1 MQRLGNAWEWG
12 FGAGITKNCYITEAI
27 AINHSMISDFS
38 DIVSSIVSKLFA
50 LIIDN
55 HWQILFAISSVLI
68 AEVLRDCYHIA
79 GHYWRPLMPWHNLHH
94 KAFRADLS
102 KVSMDIYRQSE
113 LFNDVPE
120 ATFMVLA
127 TGAIAWIAHLYG
139 YGWAMVLGS
148 IYSFAFLTT
157 AFARSQGLLLK
168 TDLTHEPG
176 DLVQLPSHWTV
187 NRTYHW
193 RHHFDRGEAYF
204 CSTFTFV
211 DRFLGTALAL
221 KGKTIAITGASGTLG
236 RALVTELAKRG
247 AKVIALT
254 TSPDACNFEIAQD
267 NKNKVEVLTW
277 QLGNESALRDR
288 LQKIDI
294 LILNH
299 GVNVMGARDS
309 ESIYKSYEVNTFS
322 VFRWMDLFLE
332 TVTESKHIATKEIW
346 VNTSEAEV
354 NPALS
359 PLYEL
364 SKRAIGDLV
373 TLRRLDN
380 LCMIR
385 KLILGPFKSDLNP
398 YGVMSAS
405 FVAWAIAA
413 LAQRDFRDIIVTVN
427 PITFIAYPVKEFC
440 RSLYFRIFSRRKSS

>member
-1 MQRLGNAWEWG
+1 MNPSLVFDLLE
-12 FGAGITKNCYITEAI
+12 
-27 AINHSMISDFS
+27 
-38 DIVSSIVSKLFA
+38 FA
-50 LIIDN
+50 TV
-55 HWQILFAISSVLI
+55 HRWQILIAISSVLV
-68 AEVLRDCYHIA
+68 AEILRDCYHIA
-79 GHYWRPLMPWHNLHH
+79 GHYWKPLQPWHNLHH
-94 KAFRADLS
+94 KAYRSDLS
-102 KVSMDIYRQSE
+102 KVSMEIYRQAE

-120 ATFMVLA
+120 AIFMVVA
-127 TGAIAWIAHLYG
+127 TGAIAWLGNIYG
-139 YGWAMVLGS
+139 YGWAMALGCV
-148 IYSFAFLTT
+148 YSFCFLVTG
-157 AFARSQGLLLK
+157 FARSQGFLLE
-168 TDLTHEPG
+168 TDLTHKPG
-176 DLVQLPSHWTV
+176 DLIELPSQWGV

-204 CSTFTFV
+204 CSTFTLV
-211 DRFLGTALAL
+211 DKVLGTALAL
-221 KGKTIAITGASGTLG
+221 KGKSIAITGASGTMG
-236 RALVTELAKRG
+236 RALIAELTKKG

-254 TSPDACNFEIAQD
+254 TSPDASFENSDSKKI
-267 NKNKVEVLTW
+267 EVITW
-277 QLGNESALRDR
+277 QLGHESELRDR
-288 LQKIDI
+288 LQKVDI

-299 GVNVMGARDS
+299 GVNVLGARDS
-309 ESIYKSYEVNTFS
+309 QSVYKSYEVNTFS

-373 TLRRLDN
+373 TLRRLDAP
-380 LCMIR
+380 CTIR

-427 PITFIAYPVKEFC
+427 PITFVAYPIKEFW
-440 RSLYFRIFSRRKSS
+440 RSLYFRIFSRRKPS

>member
-1 MQRLGNAWEWG
+1 MNPSLVFDLLE
-12 FGAGITKNCYITEAI
+12 
-27 AINHSMISDFS
+27 
-38 DIVSSIVSKLFA
+38 FA
-50 LIIDN
+50 TV
-55 HWQILFAISSVLI
+55 HRWQILIAISSVLV
-68 AEVLRDCYHIA
+68 AEILRDCYHIA
-79 GHYWRPLMPWHNLHH
+79 GHYWKPLQPWHNLHH
-94 KAFRADLS
+94 KAYRSDLS
-102 KVSMDIYRQSE
+102 KVSMEIYRQAE

-120 ATFMVLA
+120 AIFMVVA
-127 TGAIAWIAHLYG
+127 TGAIAWLGNVYG
-139 YGWAMVLGS
+139 YGWAMALGCV
-148 IYSFAFLTT
+148 YSFCFLVTG
-157 AFARSQGLLLK
+157 FARSQGFLLE
-168 TDLTHEPG
+168 TDLTHKPG
-176 DLVQLPSHWTV
+176 DLIELPSQWGV

-204 CSTFTFV
+204 CSTFTLV
-211 DRFLGTALAL
+211 DKVLGTALAL
-221 KGKTIAITGASGTLG
+221 KGKSIAITGASGTMG
-236 RALVTELAKRG
+236 RALIAELTKKG

-254 TSPDACNFEIAQD
+254 TSPDASFENSD
-267 NKNKVEVLTW
+267 NKKIEVITW
-277 QLGNESALRDR
+277 QLGHESELRDR
-288 LQKIDI
+288 LQKVDI

-299 GVNVMGARDS
+299 GVNVLGARDS
-309 ESIYKSYEVNTFS
+309 QSVYKSYEVNTFS

-373 TLRRLDN
+373 TLRRLDAP
-380 LCMIR
+380 CTIR

-427 PITFIAYPVKEFC
+427 PITFVTYPIKEFW
-440 RSLYFRIFSRRKSS
+440 RSLYFRIFSRRKPS

>member
-1 MQRLGNAWEWG
+1 MNPSLVFDLLE
-12 FGAGITKNCYITEAI
+12 
-27 AINHSMISDFS
+27 
-38 DIVSSIVSKLFA
+38 FA
-50 LIIDN
+50 TV
-55 HWQILFAISSVLI
+55 HRWQILIAISSVLI
-68 AEVLRDCYHIA
+68 AEILRDCYHIA
-79 GHYWRPLMPWHNLHH
+79 GHYWKPLQPWHNLHH
-94 KAFRADLS
+94 KAYRSDLS
-102 KVSMDIYRQSE
+102 KVSMEIYRQAE
-113 LFNDVPE
+113 LLNDVPE
-120 ATFMVLA
+120 AIFMVVA
-127 TGAIAWIAHLYG
+127 TGAIAWLGNVCG
-139 YGWAMVLGS
+139 YSWAMALGCA
-148 IYSFAFLTT
+148 YSFCFLVTG
-157 AFARSQGLLLK
+157 FARSQGFLLE
-168 TDLTHEPG
+168 TDLTHKPG
-176 DLVQLPSHWTV
+176 DLIELPSQWGV

-204 CSTFTFV
+204 CSTFTLV
-211 DRFLGTALAL
+211 DKVLGTALAL
-221 KGKTIAITGASGTLG
+221 KGKSIAITGASGTMG
-236 RALVTELAKRG
+236 RALIAELTKKG

-254 TSPDACNFEIAQD
+254 TSPDASFENSD
-267 NKNKVEVLTW
+267 NKKIEVITW
-277 QLGNESALRDR
+277 QLGNESELRDR
-288 LQKIDI
+288 LQKVDI

-299 GVNVMGARDS
+299 GVNVLGARDS
-309 ESIYKSYEVNTFS
+309 QSVYKSYEVNAFS

-373 TLRRLDN
+373 TLRRLDAP
-380 LCMIR
+380 CTIR

-427 PITFIAYPVKEFC
+427 PITFVAYPIKEFW